1 MRWRAAVGKSDRNT
15 ENNLFGELIVVGKLA
30 KWQLQVSEKNSI
42 YGERRRKERIKG

>member
-30 KWQLQVSEKNSI
+30 KWQLQVSEKSSI
-42 YGERRRKERIKG
+42 YGERSKEEREN